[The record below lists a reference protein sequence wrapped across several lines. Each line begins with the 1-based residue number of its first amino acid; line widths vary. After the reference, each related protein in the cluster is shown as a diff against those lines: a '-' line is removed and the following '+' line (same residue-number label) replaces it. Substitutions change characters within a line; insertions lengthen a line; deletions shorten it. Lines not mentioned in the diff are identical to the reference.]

1 MATIGTHILG
11 HQRRSWALVA
21 VLVVGLSG
29 AMLICPAPAVAQ
41 GGRLGNYRITAVP
54 NPRSVPADGKTAAR
68 IRIEVRDTDGGPAP
82 DGTKVVVST
91 DLGYV
96 GESEFDRTKALTVE
110 ITSGF
115 VMVFATSS
123 TPGLATIKISVGAS
137 RSNNVYLEFRPE
149 GQAAGPELR
158 VVEIDGGWIG
168 YLVDLNIIEAR
179 DCASVKFGGMSIS
192 NADIVQ
198 LDVGNMDLRAQP
210 ATITRDEQKLAGE
223 GLFFQ
228 FYSKR
233 GALQQF
239 TDAGLQQVG
248 FDLYNLEARSLDW
261 DIPSN
266 TFGLLPV
273 AGETW
278 LVADRITLFVG
289 EKIVLHDADVYVGS
303 DKVMSLPAYWVLS
316 MPGYTGASHSQIL
329 GISSDGGL
337 AIDLPF
343 FYSVTDT
350 RTGAVEVRRGAQSG
364 SVIAREG
371 WGLGL
376 REEYRTQGAE
386 GEIVLAGLPRSDW
399 GMEWRDTRE
408 VFGGML
414 GDFSVG
420 WPDHHSFF
428 ADANLFDYGSS
439 YRSNIRAYYR
449 RPNYGGTAY
458 GLFADWLTSPR
469 RLPTGSNNTY
479 RLGLS
484 LGTHYASEGDSGLIF
499 DNELYSKVDLGA
511 WRIAPETW
519 LAFDVD
525 DIYSWDTAGY
535 SANSAQARLTLERG
549 FGRNVTMFVD
559 YFAEYGS
566 GDAYRHGWHEGL
578 GLDTWAS
585 FNRWDAYL
593 RSNWDL
599 TDDSILASLD
609 LSYYLNNRWR
619 LVLFG
624 THYDFDDTGY
634 DDVELGV
641 GWKILQGREIGLR
654 WSHEEGR
661 LSVELGNLTS
671 SF

>member
-11 HQRRSWALVA
+11 HRRRSWALVA
-21 VLVVGLSG
+21 ALVVGLSG
-29 AMLICPAPAVAQ
+29 AMLVCGGRCVAQ
-41 GGRLGNYRITAVP
+41 GGILGKYRITAVP

-68 IRIEVRDTDGGPAP
+68 IRIEVRDNSGQPAP

-91 DLGYV
+91 DFGAV

-110 ITSGF
+110 TTAGF
-115 VMVFATSS
+115 AMVFATSD
-123 TPGLATIKISVGAS
+123 TPGLATIRISVGAS

-149 GQAAGPELR
+149 GQAPGPELR
-158 VVEIDGGWIG
+158 VVKINGGWVG
-168 YLVDLNIIEAR
+168 YSVDLNIIEAR
-179 DCASVKFGGMSIS
+179 DRALVEYGGMTVSE
-192 NADIVQ
+192 ADLVQ
-198 LDVGNMDLRAQP
+198 LDVDKMDLRAQP
-210 ATITRDEQKLAGE
+210 ATITREEQQLGGE

-228 FYSKR
+228 FYTKR
-233 GALQQF
+233 GVLQQL
-239 TDAGLQQVG
+239 TDAGLQQVS
-248 FDLYNLEARSLDW
+248 FDLYNLEPGSLDW
-261 DIPSN
+261 DLPHN
-266 TFGLLPV
+266 AFDLLPV
-273 AGETW
+273 VGETW
-278 LVADRITLFVG
+278 LIADSITLFVG
-289 EKIVLHDADVYVGS
+289 EKIVLHNADIYVGS
-303 DKVMSLPAYWVLS
+303 DKVVSLPAYWVLA
-316 MPGYTGASHSQIL
+316 MPGYTGASHSQVL
-329 GISSDGGL
+329 GVSSDGGL
-337 AIDLPF
+337 AVNLPF
-343 FYSVTDT
+343 FYCVSDT
-350 RTGAVEVRRGAQSG
+350 RTAAIEVRRGARSG

-376 REEYRTQGAE
+376 REEYRTQNAE
-386 GEIVLAGLPRSDW
+386 GELVLAGLPRSDW
-399 GMEWRDTRE
+399 GMEWRDTRQ

-420 WPDHHSFF
+420 WPDHHSLF

-439 YRSNIRAYYR
+439 YRSNVRAYYR

-484 LGTHYASEGDSGLIF
+484 LGGHYASEGDSELIF
-499 DNELYSKVDLGA
+499 DNELYGKVDLGA
-511 WRIAPETW
+511 WRLAPETW
-519 LAFDVD
+519 LEFDVD
-525 DIYSWDTAGY
+525 DIYSWDTADY

-566 GDAYRHGWHEGL
+566 GDAYHQGWHEGL

-585 FNRWDAYL
+585 FDRWDAYL
-593 RSNWDL
+593 RGNWDL
-599 TDDSILASLD
+599 TDDSTLASLD
-609 LSYYLNNRWR
+609 LSYYLDNRWR

-624 THYDFDDTGY
+624 THYDFDDTTY

-641 GWKILQGREIGLR
+641 GWKVLQGREIGLR
-654 WSHEEGR
+654 WSREEGR

-671 SF
+671 AF